1 MWLTVLGFIVMGLVS
16 VLSLADHSDSGFFL
30 VVHALQR
37 QGDVSKK
44 DSGMWSISWCFLL
57 TSPELFQ
64 LVQFS
69 SVVQLCPTLCDAK
82 GCSTPGLP
90 VHHQLPQ
97 FTQMYVHWVG
107 DAIQPSFIPFSS
119 CLQSFPPSGSF
130 QVSQFFTSGGQTIG
144 VSASTSV
151 LLMNIQ
157 D

>member
-64 LVQFS
+64 LPLNDSLCSIPLALLIQF
-69 SVVQLCPTLCDAK
+69 L
-82 GCSTPGLP
+82 
-90 VHHQLPQ
+90 H
-97 FTQMYVHWVG
+97 
-107 DAIQPSFIPFSS
+107 
-119 CLQSFPPSGSF
+119 
-130 QVSQFFTSGGQTIG
+130 
-144 VSASTSV
+144 
-151 LLMNIQ
+151 LLMSDLTEKQTQSPLSNLKLLIGSPLSLALSLNSLI
-157 D
+157 